1 MKRLVLALCVAVLA
15 GCVNVESNIT
25 RFHKLEPN
33 AAGQYG
39 TYSVFIPD
47 EKKSSLEFAAYVDM
61 VKKQLDAHGFKEEP
75 NAAIADYTAFFSYS
89 VKTAG
94 STTTMV
100 TAPKMAGN
108 SAFARGFNSGAGSS
122 ALALTTDDYS
132 RTVLLSLAKFEPG
145 TPPKTFYEA
154 ALVSVGSNG
163 QINAVMPTL
172 IKSLFQTFPGNSGE
186 TIHISLPLEK

>member
-15 GCVNVESNIT
+15 GCVSVNSNIT
-25 RFHKLEPN
+25 RFHKLESN

-47 EKKSSLEFAAYVDM
+47 EKKSSLEFAAYLDM

-94 STTTMV
+94 STTTFRA
-100 TAPKMAGN
+100 APKMAGN
-108 SAFARGFNSGAGSS
+108 SAFAKGFNSGAGSS
-122 ALALTTDDYS
+122 AFASTTDNYA
-132 RTVLLSLAKFEPG
+132 RTVLLSLAKFAPG
-145 TPPKTFYEA
+145 TQPQTFYEA
-154 ALVSVGSNG
+154 ALVSVGDDG

-172 IKSLFQTFPGNSGE
+172 IKSLFQNFPGNSGE
-186 TIHISLPLEK
+186 TIHVSLPVEK